1 VIFSESV
8 DSIDTISRIKSISNL
23 NSIFE
28 DPNFIYKIR
37 KSMASINIPSIS
49 KGESNSSKLLKSQKS
64 MSFFIQKNSESS
76 EREQT
81 PSLLKLQAIDII
93 L

>member
-1 VIFSESV
+1 
-8 DSIDTISRIKSISNL
+8 
-23 NSIFE
+23 
-28 DPNFIYKIR
+28 
-37 KSMASINIPSIS
+37 MASINIPSIS